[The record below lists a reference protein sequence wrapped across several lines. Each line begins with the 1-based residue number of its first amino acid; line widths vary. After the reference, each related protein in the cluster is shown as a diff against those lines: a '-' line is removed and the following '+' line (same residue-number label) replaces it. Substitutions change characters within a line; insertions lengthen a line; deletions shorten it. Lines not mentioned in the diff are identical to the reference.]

1 MECVPCVPTDSF
13 EFSLPARDKAE
24 IFLFVTDQHVYAST
38 YAITTATA
46 TATAATGTGTGSG
59 TGAGA
64 GVRAGNTAVA
74 VALLLFSNAT
84 I

>member
-13 EFSLPARDKAE
+13 EFSLAARDKAE

-38 YAITTATA
+38 YAITIATA
-46 TATAATGTGTGSG
+46 VATTGTGTSTSASASAGASTGTGTG
-59 TGAGA
+59 T
-64 GVRAGNTAVA
+64 
-74 VALLLFSNAT
+74 VALLLFFNAT